1 MLGVKQ
7 DATKKEIKLAY
18 YELAKG
24 ARAQDGPAAAVLAPS
39 TACEADPRGRARA
52 ECHPDLAG
60 EEGHEMCIL
69 LNDAYELL
77 SDPKSRESYDYDLEL
92 AKMDDGYTGKPLSK
106 WSKRHL
112 KEGETRAVYVD
123 ESACI
128 GCKQCVWAASATFR
142 MEDDYGRSRVFAQW
156 LNSED
161 DIQCAID
168 SCPVDCIHWVHK
180 DELPALEF
188 VTQRMVKQSV
198 GIMMGT
204 GEGGGQ
210 RGTDPFA
217 EAKAFLKQRERFV
230 RLKLKRER
238 ESRERVA
245 SEAEAKRRTEAA
257 EQIAARTR
265 ERWGKLWGNTVGNA
279 GRRRR
284 QWIVPPHR
292 ALVKYVPRA
301 GSAAGGAGAAATPAA
316 MATAAKL
323 RAVATRAGADGAGG
337 K

>member
-1 MLGVKQ
+1 
-7 DATKKEIKLAY
+7 
-18 YELAKG
+18 
-24 ARAQDGPAAAVLAPS
+24 
-39 TACEADPRGRARA
+39 
-52 ECHPDLAG
+52 
-60 EEGHEMCIL
+60 MCIL

-230 RLKLKRER
+230 RGLAHAPLRVVEARRDSRRVVREHGLLHVITDVVDHIVEPDIHTLLLSGLPGAAGSR
-238 ESRERVA
+238 DVESDDD
-245 SEAEAKRRTEAA
+245 
-257 EQIAARTR
+257 RTR
-265 ERWGKLWGNTVGNA
+265 RFSQCDV
-279 GRRRR
+279 R
-284 QWIVPPHR
+284 IVHPTNR
-292 ALVKYVPRA
+292 GVLDR
-301 GSAAGGAGAAATPAA
+301 
-316 MATAAKL
+316 
-323 RAVATRAGADGAGG
+323 DGDHI
-337 K
+337 